1 MTESD
6 KPRRPRRATRKAPPA
21 ARAVSAPP
29 EAVNDRAGIVYE
41 SLRQKL
47 VIDRADREILGR
59 LAGAELPESGGLSQS
74 AAQDR
79 SDILFAAVRL
89 GADELVTRDRQ
100 AAAELL
106 SDYILQVLPVLRTRG
121 LRVPDI
127 RRDLRRLRLVSL
139 ISPDILETLDE
150 SAPAATPERPRSP
163 PPQPLPV
170 SAPDGPKAD
179 SLGDVALLGT
189 PAAEAET
196 VQAPPVEA
204 PARED
209 VSREEPPIREAVA
222 SVEAEEEEPEADDT
236 TAAVKSIEEII
247 DHCLSAEEQGR
258 KIILVIGLATTG
270 KSFLVRRL
278 KHNLRRDYSVA
289 ESRALPRRGA
299 HGVGRTMDVLLYSF
313 TRHDR
318 MSAAENFDL
327 YDIPGDWFSKLL
339 AAGFQNT
346 DDNPFFSLIYT
357 IFAFADA
364 VVFLAPAYHV
374 LMPEAFVRDGD
385 DDPDLMPQQRR
396 ERREQMDRFIDSL
409 DPMTIAAALLRREMK
424 QRLPRGPVWGGA
436 RRRARAEAARTAVEK
451 VGAMSVR
458 EILDQRRTA
467 GRLDIPGAL
476 LLSRTDEFA
485 RRLPR
490 GQAGMIDVFDRDP
503 AKMMLTLGLGREY
516 FSHLSSR
523 FAAFT
528 ADFLTAQENLTFTRT
543 FRATR
548 PSAGV
553 TSFFRDWLLPA
564 IADCRRPTWL
574 RPLESPGLALW
585 MRRTLDPAFARE
597 WKRD

>member
-1 MTESD
+1 
-6 KPRRPRRATRKAPPA
+6 
-21 ARAVSAPP
+21 
-29 EAVNDRAGIVYE
+29 
-41 SLRQKL
+41 
-47 VIDRADREILGR
+47 
-59 LAGAELPESGGLSQS
+59 
-74 AAQDR
+74 
-79 SDILFAAVRL
+79 
-89 GADELVTRDRQ
+89 
-100 AAAELL
+100 
-106 SDYILQVLPVLRTRG
+106 
-121 LRVPDI
+121 
-127 RRDLRRLRLVSL
+127 
-139 ISPDILETLDE
+139 
-150 SAPAATPERPRSP
+150 
-163 PPQPLPV
+163 
-170 SAPDGPKAD
+170 
-179 SLGDVALLGT
+179 
-189 PAAEAET
+189 
-196 VQAPPVEA
+196 
-204 PARED
+204 
-209 VSREEPPIREAVA
+209 
-222 SVEAEEEEPEADDT
+222 
-236 TAAVKSIEEII
+236 
-247 DHCLSAEEQGR
+247 
-258 KIILVIGLATTG
+258 
-270 KSFLVRRL
+270 
-278 KHNLRRDYSVA
+278 
-289 ESRALPRRGA
+289 
-299 HGVGRTMDVLLYSF
+299 MDVLLYSF

-409 DPMTIAAALLRREMK
+409 DPMTIAAALLRQEMK
-424 QRLPRGPVWGGA
+424 RRMPRGVVWGEA
-436 RRRARAEAARTAVEK
+436 RRRARAAAARAAVEK

-490 GQAGMIDVFDRDP
+490 GQAEMIDVFDRDP

-585 MRRTLDPAFARE
+585 MRRNLDPAFARE

>member
-1 MTESD
+1 MTD
-6 KPRRPRRATRKAPPA
+6 KVSPRRPRKVTRKPAPAP
-21 ARAVSAPP
+21 RPVSATTDDL
-29 EAVNDRAGIVYE
+29 NDRAGAFYE
-41 SLRQKL
+41 SIRQTL
-47 VIDRADREILGR
+47 VLDGDRQVFAR
-59 LAGAELPESGGLSQS
+59 LAQSDLLEQGGLDHQ

-79 SDILFAAVRL
+79 SDILFAAARL
-89 GADELVTRDRQ
+89 GADELVARDRQ
-100 AAAELL
+100 AAADIFT
-106 SDYILQVLPVLRTRG
+106 DYIHQVVPVLAMRG
-121 LRVPDI
+121 LGAPDV
-127 RRDLRRLRLVSL
+127 RRELRRLRLVSL
-139 ISPDILETLDE
+139 MSPETLAELDS
-150 SAPAATPERPRSP
+150 SAAALAGPPPPTTRPREPRPSP
-163 PPQPLPV
+163 VAETPAV
-170 SAPDGPKAD
+170 GDR
-179 SLGDVALLGT
+179 GDVALLGSAT
-189 PAAEAET
+189 PAEPAAAT
-196 VQAPPVEA
+196 APPAEPQPVQDRVKPPEIL
-204 PARED
+204 ED
-209 VSREEPPIREAVA
+209 TRRDDP
-222 SVEAEEEEPEADDT
+222 EEEEPEADDT

-247 DHCLSAEEQGR
+247 DHCLTAERQGR

-278 KHNLRRDYSVA
+278 KHSLRRDYSVA

-318 MSAAENFDL
+318 TSAAENFDL

-374 LMPEAFVRDGD
+374 LMPEAFVRNGD

-409 DPMTIAAALLRREMK
+409 EPMTIAAALLRREMK
-424 QRLPRGPVWGGA
+424 RQMPRRPLWGGGGRKQRA
-436 RRRARAEAARTAVEK
+436 DAARAAVEK

-485 RRLPR
+485 RRLPLA
-490 GQAGMIDVFDRDP
+490 QADMIDTFDRDP

-528 ADFLTAQENLTFTRT
+528 ADFLTAQENPTFTRT
-543 FRATR
+543 FRAGR

-564 IADCRRPTWL
+564 ISDCRRPAWL
-574 RPLESPGLALW
+574 RALESPGLALW
-585 MRRTLDPAFARE
+585 MRRVGDPSFSRE
-597 WKRD
+597 WNRE

>member
-1 MTESD
+1 MTQGD
-6 KPRRPRRATRKAPPA
+6 APRRPRKTTRKAAPA
-21 ARAVSAPP
+21 ARAVAAAPDDAN
-29 EAVNDRAGIVYE
+29 ERAGAFYE
-41 SLRQKL
+41 SIRQAL
-47 VIDRADREILGR
+47 VLDGDRQFLGR
-59 LAGAELPESGGLSQS
+59 LAASDLSEAGGLDRE
-74 AAQDR
+74 AAQAR
-79 SDILFAAVRL
+79 SDLIFAAVRL
-89 GADELVTRDRQ
+89 GADELVARDRQ
-100 AAAELL
+100 AAADLL
-106 SDYILQVLPVLRTRG
+106 TDYLTQVLPVLRFRG
-121 LRVPDI
+121 LATPDV
-127 RRDLRRLRLVSL
+127 RRELRRLRLVSL
-139 ISPDILETLDE
+139 ISPDILTDLDE
-150 SAPAATPERPRSP
+150 PTPPAARPAPAEIKSQPVPASSSP
-163 PPQPLPV
+163 LHSKV
-170 SAPDGPKAD
+170 GDR
-179 SLGDVALLGT
+179 GDVALLGV
-189 PAAEAET
+189 PADEAVPE
-196 VQAPPVEA
+196 APQPVEA
-204 PARED
+204 RIETNDPVIDPAAREAAAID
-209 VSREEPPIREAVA
+209 EL
-222 SVEAEEEEPEADDT
+222 EEEEPEADDT

-247 DHCLSAEEQGR
+247 DHCLTAEQQGR

-278 KHNLRRDYSVA
+278 KHSLRRDYSVA

-409 DPMTIAAALLRREMK
+409 DPMTIAAALLRQEMK
-424 QRLPRGPVWGGA
+424 RRLPRRPLWGAGG
-436 RRRARAEAARTAVEK
+436 RKARAEAARAAVEK

-458 EILDQRRTA
+458 EILDQRRAA

-490 GQAGMIDVFDRDP
+490 PQADLIDSFDQDP

-528 ADFLTAQENLTFTRT
+528 ADFLTAQENPTFTRT
-543 FRATR
+543 FRADR

-564 IADCRRPTWL
+564 IADCRRPVWL
-574 RPLESPGLALW
+574 RALEAPGLALW
-585 MRRTLDPAFARE
+585 MRRVGDPSFSRE
-597 WKRD
+597 WNRE

>member
-1 MTESD
+1 MTD
-6 KPRRPRRATRKAPPA
+6 KTSPRRSRRTTRKPAPPP
-21 ARAVSAPP
+21 RPVSAPIDDFN
-29 EAVNDRAGIVYE
+29 ERAGAFYE
-41 SLRQKL
+41 SIRQAL
-47 VIDRADREILGR
+47 VMDGDHTLLGR
-59 LAGAELPESGGLSQS
+59 LAKSDLDETGGLDQT
-74 AAQDR
+74 AAQAR
-79 SDILFAAVRL
+79 SDIIFAAMRL
-89 GADELVTRDRQ
+89 GANDLVARDRR
-100 AAAELL
+100 AAADLFT
-106 SDYILQVLPVLRTRG
+106 DYIIQVLPVLRARG
-121 LRVPDI
+121 LKAPDV
-127 RRDLRRLRLVSL
+127 RRELRRLRLVSL
-139 ISPDILETLDE
+139 ISPDLLSQLDE
-150 SAPAATPERPRSP
+150 SSPSAVEPAP
-163 PPQPLPV
+163 PPIHPIEARIAHEANNSTV
-170 SAPDGPKAD
+170 GDR
-179 SLGDVALLGT
+179 GDVALLGAPPQVEPIPT
-189 PAAEAET
+189 EPRRVEPSPAEARAE
-196 VQAPPVEA
+196 AAHPVEPTTA
-204 PARED
+204 QDP
-209 VSREEPPIREAVA
+209 
-222 SVEAEEEEPEADDT
+222 EEEEPEADDT

-247 DHCLSAEEQGR
+247 DHCLTAERQGR

-278 KHNLRRDYSVA
+278 KHSLRRDYSVA
-289 ESRALPRRGA
+289 ESRALPRRGS

-339 AAGFQNT
+339 ATGFQNT

-385 DDPDLMPQQRR
+385 DDPDLMPQQRH

-409 DPMTIAAALLRREMK
+409 DPMTIAAALLRQEMK
-424 QRLPRGPVWGGA
+424 
-436 RRRARAEAARTAVEK
+436 RRAPRRPLWGEAFRKARADAARAAVEK

-467 GRLDIPGAL
+467 GPLDIPGAL

-485 RRLPR
+485 RRLPSA
-490 GQAGMIDVFDRDP
+490 QSDMIDVFDRDP

-528 ADFLTAQENLTFTRT
+528 ADFLTAQENPTFTRT
-543 FRATR
+543 FRAGR

-564 IADCRRPTWL
+564 ISACRRPTWL
-574 RPLESPGLALW
+574 RALEAPGLALW
-585 MRRTLDPAFARE
+585 MRRIGDRSFARE
-597 WKRD
+597 WNRE

>member
-1 MTESD
+1 M
-6 KPRRPRRATRKAPPA
+6 
-21 ARAVSAPP
+21 
-29 EAVNDRAGIVYE
+29 NDRAGAFYE
-41 SLRQKL
+41 SIRQAL
-47 VIDRADREILGR
+47 VMEGDRQLLGR
-59 LAGAELPESGGLSQS
+59 LSASDLAEAGGLDQE
-74 AAQDR
+74 AAQAR
-79 SDILFAAVRL
+79 SDLLFAAVRL
-89 GADELVTRDRQ
+89 GADELVARDRQ
-100 AAAELL
+100 AAADLL
-106 SDYILQVLPVLRTRG
+106 TDYATQVLPVLRVRG
-121 LRVPDI
+121 LATPDV
-127 RRDLRRLRLVSL
+127 RRELRRLRLVSL
-139 ISPDILETLDE
+139 ISPDILADLDE
-150 SAPAATPERPRSP
+150 SAPPVVKPAQSATK
-163 PPQPLPV
+163 PQPVLASPTTAA
-170 SAPDGPKAD
+170 SNIGDR
-179 SLGDVALLGT
+179 GDVALLGVS
-189 PAAEAET
+189 ADEA
-196 VQAPPVEA
+196 A
-204 PARED
+204 PA
-209 VSREEPPIREAVA
+209 EPPPIEPRVPTDDPQDQPAGPKAPAVDDP
-222 SVEAEEEEPEADDT
+222 EEEEPEADDT

-247 DHCLSAEEQGR
+247 DHCLTAEQQGR

-278 KHNLRRDYSVA
+278 KHSLRRDYSVA

-385 DDPDLMPQQRR
+385 DDPDLTPQQRR

-409 DPMTIAAALLRREMK
+409 DPMTIAAALLRQDMK
-424 QRLPRGPVWGGA
+424 RRMPRRPLWGAGGRKTRA
-436 RRRARAEAARTAVEK
+436 DAARAAVEK

-458 EILDQRRTA
+458 EILDHRRTA

-485 RRLPR
+485 RRLPFAS
-490 GQAGMIDVFDRDP
+490 GDMIDTFDQDP

-528 ADFLTAQENLTFTRT
+528 ADFLTAQENPTFTRT
-543 FRATR
+543 FRAGR

-574 RPLESPGLALW
+574 RTLESPGLALW
-585 MRRTLDPAFARE
+585 MRRLGDPSFSRE
-597 WKRD
+597 WNRE